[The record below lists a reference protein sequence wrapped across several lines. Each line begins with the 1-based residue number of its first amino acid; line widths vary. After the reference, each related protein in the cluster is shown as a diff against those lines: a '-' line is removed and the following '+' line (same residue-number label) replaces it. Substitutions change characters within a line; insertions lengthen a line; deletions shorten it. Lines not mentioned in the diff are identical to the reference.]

1 MADSGASVAELQEE
15 ISRLHERVREAE
27 SRAEIAVPAGVRL
40 PRSWRHR
47 STPAIRYAAAVLLVC
62 AALLITVALK
72 DSLHAAYF
80 QTPFF
85 FCAIVLSSWLGGFG
99 SGICSTVLSILL
111 IEYFFAQPAY
121 SLGFLTNDI
130 PRFAVFLFAGG
141 FISWL
146 GGRQRRDEEAL
157 LRAREELE
165 EKVRARTADL
175 EIANEKLKAEVAER
189 VRQKARAEARTASVM
204 RANETIPASLS
215 NLGDTHGLGGLLG
228 EVLSVIVEYLGEEG
242 GGVWLYDAERD
253 RLRLHV
259 VFEDGEIKPAHES
272 DHPDTALSDEQ
283 ALAIE
288 QGHGGSSLLHLFKN
302 NVAAIFRSEAIATL
316 PYLAPYR
323 DYFTRKRT
331 RSLLCIPLLAADELL
346 GLISVRCR
354 RNNNPSADEIAF
366 VQAIAIHASL
376 ALKMSDLAEI
386 ERQAVVAEE
395 RNRMATDV
403 HDTLAQ
409 AFAATLLHL
418 RSMEMTDVS
427 TEVQSHWKFA
437 QDTSS
442 EGLAAARR
450 AMNAIRTAAPADTR
464 PLAERLADRVQQIA
478 ARAGADTK
486 VRFQLQG
493 EATALP
499 WAVEDELERLASEA
513 LFNAERH
520 AAAGEISIKLDYSSG
535 KGLRLRVRDDGR
547 GFDQARSAGAG
558 LGLRSMHDRAERIG
572 ASFTLITEND
582 RGTEIV
588 VLWMRDPE
596 NQS

>member
-1 MADSGASVAELQEE
+1 
-15 ISRLHERVREAE
+15 
-27 SRAEIAVPAGVRL
+27 VP
-40 PRSWRHR
+40 
-47 STPAIRYAAAVLLVC
+47 
-62 AALLITVALK
+62 
-72 DSLHAAYF
+72 SL

-85 FCAIVLSSWLGGFG
+85 ISAIVLSSWVGGFG
-99 SGICSTVLSILL
+99 PGVLATLL
-111 IEYFFAQPAY
+111 SVFAVDYTFNNPVFT
-121 SLGFLTNDI
+121 LGFTWRNV
-130 PRFAVFLFAGG
+130 PKFCVFFFTGA

-146 GGRQRRDEEAL
+146 AQRQRRDEEAL
-157 LRAREELE
+157 LCAREKLE
-165 EKVRARTADL
+165 EKVRVRTIDL
-175 EIANEKLKAEVAER
+175 EIANEKLKTEVSER

-215 NLGDTHGLGGLLG
+215 NLGDTHSLGGLLG
-228 EVLSVIVEYLGEEG
+228 EVLSVIVDYLGEEG

-259 VFEDGEIKPAHES
+259 VFEEGEIKPSQES
-272 DHPDTALSDEQ
+272 DHPDAALSDEQ
-283 ALAIE
+283 ALSMKE
-288 QGHGGSSLLHLFKN
+288 GHVGSSMLHIFKN
-302 NVAAIFRSEAIATL
+302 NVATIFRSEDIATL

-331 RSLLCIPLLAADELL
+331 QSLLCIPLLAADELL

-354 RNNNPSADEIAF
+354 RNNNLSADEIAF

-427 TEVQSHWKFA
+427 TEAQSHWKFA

-464 PLAERLADRVQQIA
+464 PLAERLAERVQQIA

-520 AAAGEISIKLDYSSG
+520 ATAREISVKLDYSLG
-535 KGLRLRVRDDGR
+535 NGLRLRVRDDGR
-547 GFDQARSAGAG
+547 GFDQAQPTGPG

-572 ASFTLITEND
+572 ASFTLVTESG
-582 RGTEIV
+582 RGTEII
-588 VLWMRDPE
+588 VLWTHEPPK
-596 NQS
+596 QS